1 MVDRGETRLPLS
13 GVRVLELGYGIA
25 APVAARN
32 LAQLGADVIR
42 VESARKPDSLRMGG
56 AGWLP
61 PEFDHT
67 VRRDT
72 IPALNFSCPE
82 KRSIGL
88 EIDGA
93 GGRAAF
99 EQLVAA
105 TDVFVT
111 NISEDA
117 LGALRIAYDDIRALR
132 PDVVYLTLPAFGSEG
147 PYRAYRTW
155 GHNLSAAAGIDHLI
169 GWPDRDPVQIGFAYP
184 DFVSAQ
190 TATAAVLAALMR
202 RDATGEGARLEVW
215 QYAMALACLGPTVV
229 AAQLSGEAPGATGNQ
244 AEGRAP
250 HALYPALGNDRWVAV
265 SVETDAM
272 WESLCRVQGLESLAT
287 DARFATLELRLEH
300 QDPLDDVVAAWTAER
315 TDWEAATE
323 LQSVGIAASPV
334 LDAWDVIADPQL
346 AAREFFHAL
355 PHARFARDLVF
366 GQAVRLSETPL
377 RAERAAPAFGQ
388 HTREVLSEL
397 TDLDDAAIDRLIA
410 DGTALVMEREG
421 TVFERPYLHW
431 IRKVQR
437 LVPWGEPTFDP
448 ATQMMRALEESEAP
462 EA

>member
-1 MVDRGETRLPLS
+1 MDDRGEMRLPLE
-13 GVRVLELGYGIA
+13 GFRVLELGYGIA

-32 LAQLGADVIR
+32 LAQFGADVIR

-56 AGWLP
+56 AGWVP
-61 PEFDHT
+61 PQFDQS

-72 IPALNFSCPE
+72 IPALNFSSPE

-88 EIDGA
+88 EIDRPQ
-93 GGRAAF
+93 GRAVF

-117 LGALRIAYDDIRALR
+117 LAALRITYDDIRALK

-155 GHNLSAAAGIDHLI
+155 GHNLAAAAGIDHLI
-169 GWPDRDPVQIGFAYP
+169 GWPDREPVQLGFAYP

-190 TATAAVLAALMR
+190 AATAAVIAALMR

-229 AAQLSGEAPGATGNQ
+229 AAQLSGEAPGASGNR

-250 HALYPALGNDRWVAV
+250 HALYPARGDDRWVAV

-272 WESLCRVQGLESLAT
+272 WDALCGVQGLESLGT
-287 DARFATLELRLEH
+287 DARFATVALRLEH
-300 QDPLDDVVAAWTAER
+300 EDALDDIVAAWTTTR
-315 TDWEAATE
+315 TDWEAASE

-334 LDAWDVIADPQL
+334 LDAWDVVADPHL
-346 AAREFFHAL
+346 AARDFFHAL
-355 PHARFARDLVF
+355 PHARFPRDLVF

-388 HTREVLSEL
+388 DSRDVLREL
-397 TDLDDAAIDRLIA
+397 TDLDEPAIEGLIE
-410 DGTALVMEREG
+410 DGTVQVMERG
-421 TVFERPYLHW
+421 DVVFERPYLHW

-437 LVPWGEPTFDP
+437 LLPWGAPTFDP
-448 ATQMMRALEESEAP
+448 ATEMMRTLEVP
-462 EA
+462 DP